1 MGIGSG
7 TTHHRSDYEIAVD
20 TIADN
25 VKEAQHGLTD
35 QEATTM
41 RYALVDALKDATRQ
55 SERNGRDW
63 ICEGLLNLL
72 QRMAWDVPRMTA
84 AQIAEELLHI
94 IDDTRDSGE
103 RLADKHDIDNPPPA
117 DVAA

>member
-1 MGIGSG
+1 M
-7 TTHHRSDYEIAVD
+7 RSDYEIAVD

-25 VKEAQHGLTD
+25 VKEARHGLTD

-41 RYALVDALKDATRQ
+41 RYTLVDALKNATREG
-55 SERNGRDW
+55 ERNGRDW

-94 IDDTRDSGE
+94 IDDSYSCTGDGNQ